1 MPTVKVNESI
11 NIYYEIH
18 GDGFPLVM
26 IIGLGSNLV
35 WWDEKLL
42 EVVSSK
48 YKTVI
53 FDNRGSGRTDK
64 PDMNYSMRM
73 FADDAI
79 GLMDELNIERAYM
92 LGISMGGMIAQEL
105 ALHYPERVEKL
116 VLCAT
121 NSGLSLKIRILAKIA
136 LGIAKLIYKRRLK
149 TPERALEFVFSGVFT
164 PEFIKENPDYIRE
177 RKEKLL
183 AHVSPFEDYFR
194 QAKAI
199 LKFNTRKRLKN
210 IETPT
215 LILHGKKDSLVS
227 YKRGLELAG
236 LIPNSRLFSF
246 ENSGHAVFTHE
257 PEKVIKTILDFL
269 S

>member
-1 MPTVKVNESI
+1 MPTVKVNDI
-11 NIYYEIH
+11 NIYHEIQ

-42 EVVSSK
+42 EAVSSK
-48 YKTVI
+48 YKTVV

-64 PDMNYSMRM
+64 PDLDYSIRM

-79 GLMDELNIERAYM
+79 GLMDELKIERAHV

-105 ALHYPERVEKL
+105 VLNYPKRVEKL

-121 NSGLSLKIRILAKIA
+121 NSGLSLKIRLLAKIA
-136 LGIAKLIYKRRLK
+136 LPLAKLIYKRRLK
-149 TPERALEFVFSGVFT
+149 TPERALEFVFKGVYT
-164 PEFIKENPDYIRE
+164 PEFIKLNPDYIKA

-183 AHVSPFEDYFR
+183 PHVSSFEEYFR

-236 LIPNSRLFSF
+236 LIPYSRLSSF
-246 ENSGHAVFTHE
+246 ENSGHVLFTHE

>member
-1 MPTVKVNESI
+1 MPTVKVNDI
-11 NIYYEIH
+11 NIYHEIH

-42 EVVSSK
+42 ETVSSK

-64 PDMNYSMRM
+64 PDMDYSIRM
-73 FADDAI
+73 FADDTI
-79 GLMDELNIERAYM
+79 GLMNELKIERAHV

-105 ALHYPERVEKL
+105 VLNYPERVEKL

-121 NSGLSLKIRILAKIA
+121 NSGLPLKIRILAKIA

-149 TPERALEFVFSGVFT
+149 TPERAIEFVFEGIFT
-164 PEFIKENPDYIRE
+164 LEFRKENPDYIRE

-183 AHVSPFEDYFR
+183 PHVSTFEEYFN
-194 QAKAI
+194 QTKAI
-199 LKFNTRKRLKN
+199 LKFNTRKRLKD
-210 IETPT
+210 IEKPT
-215 LILHGKKDSLVS
+215 LIIHGKKDRLVS
-227 YKRGLELAG
+227 YKRGLELAE

-246 ENSGHAVFTHE
+246 EKSGHAIFTHE
-257 PEKVIKTILDFL
+257 SEIVIRTILEFL